1 MATLDELEQ
10 TLKRLQ
16 DQQALQT
23 QALRQILEMNLE
35 GADGAAGTVVALEGG
50 TTTIQVRLGK
60 TLQPTG

>member
-10 TLKRLQ
+10 KLKQLQ

-50 TTTIQVRLGK
+50 ATTIQVRLGK
-60 TLQPTG
+60 ALQPTG